1 MTKSNSKKIRE
12 LQNIEK
18 NSTSEDEIG
27 LLKKENEYLKIEWL
41 ISGRIPKTRHS
52 ISCLIFN

>member
-27 LLKKENEYLKIEWL
+27 LNTAFKYIVFSHFFIFFLTL
-41 ISGRIPKTRHS
+41 S
-52 ISCLIFN
+52 I